1 MSKFVVS
8 ARKYRPQTFDQ
19 VIGQDHISDTLKNA
33 LVSEQLAHAFLFC
46 GPRGVGKT
54 TCARVLA
61 KVLNCENL
69 QNDQDPCNS
78 CSSCTSFNDSASFNI
93 IELDAASN
101 NSVDHIRTLIEQ
113 VRFQPQQGKYKVF
126 IIDEVHM
133 LSTAAFNAF
142 LKTLEEPPSY
152 AIFILATTEK
162 HKVLPTILSR
172 CQVFDFKRIQ
182 VLDIIEQLEKI
193 VKEEGITA
201 EPEALQ
207 IIAQKADGAMRD
219 ALSIYDKIASSA
231 GKEITYK
238 NVIKNL
244 NVLDFDYYFK
254 IVDAFIREDL
264 NDVLV
269 IFDDILKQ
277 GFDADLFVQGL
288 GQHCRDIL
296 VSQHTKTLQLLEVGD
311 GLKQRY
317 ANQAQLS
324 SRSLLLNAL
333 NILNKCDVEMQRA
346 QNKRLHVEIAL
357 GKITY
362 VQRTIDGATSVESN
376 SVKKNSKLEQPK
388 NDAVELSESISTK
401 PEPIPATVSHSA
413 PAKKTNT
420 PISPPETPTSKKA
433 PEETKS
439 SLLLSK
445 KMTDLGALRN
455 EIKQEE
461 AEKKA
466 NIKDLSLEEVQSI
479 WDIYQSELTSNSAQ
493 SALKNVQLEVNGDE
507 IKVFVPNSVSKD
519 LLLQEVELIQKIR
532 DNFNK
537 QELGLEIEINLD
549 RFPNQDE
556 YAPKKALTN
565 REKFEALSDKNPLML
580 KLKNTFDLGVD
591 NN

>member
-19 VIGQDHISDTLKNA
+19 VIGQNHISDTLKNA

-78 CSSCTSFNDSASFNI
+78 CSSCTAFNDNASFNI

-182 VLDIIEQLEKI
+182 VVDIVHQLENI
-193 VKEEGITA
+193 VKEEGLTA

-219 ALSIYDKIASSA
+219 ALSIYDKIASSSS
-231 GKEITYK
+231 KEITYK

-254 IVDAFIREDL
+254 VVDAFVREDL
-264 NDVLV
+264 NDVLL

-277 GFDADLFVQGL
+277 GFDPDLFVQGL

-296 VSQHTKTLQLLEVGD
+296 VSQHQKTLQLLEVGD

-317 ANQAQLS
+317 TDQSQLA

-362 VQRTIDGATSVESN
+362 VQRTIDGTTSVESH
-376 SVKKNSKLEQPK
+376 SVKKNSNHKPSLEKDRSHSDPNENQ
-388 NDAVELSESISTK
+388 ET
-401 PEPIPATVSHSA
+401 HSA
-413 PAKKTNT
+413 PAKTT
-420 PISPPETPTSKKA
+420 SPKPSVSSDTSPSQKIEK
-433 PEETKS
+433 PKS

-445 KMTDLGALRN
+445 KISDLGAIRS

-461 AEKKA
+461 AEKAA
-466 NIKDLSLEEVQSI
+466 NTKELNLEDLESI
-479 WDIYQSELTSNSAQ
+479 WKSYQEELSSNSARL
-493 SALKNVQLEVNGDE
+493 ALKNVHLEVEGSE

-519 LLLQEVELIQKIR
+519 LLVQEIDLIQKIR
-532 DNFNK
+532 ETFNK
-537 QELGLEIEINLD
+537 PELGLNIEIDLE
-549 RFPNQDE
+549 RFPNQE
-556 YAPKKALTN
+556 NYAPKKMLTN
-565 REKFEALSDKNPLML
+565 REKYELLSTKNPLL
-580 KLKNTFDLGVD
+580 VKLKNTFDLGVD
-591 NN
+591 NQ